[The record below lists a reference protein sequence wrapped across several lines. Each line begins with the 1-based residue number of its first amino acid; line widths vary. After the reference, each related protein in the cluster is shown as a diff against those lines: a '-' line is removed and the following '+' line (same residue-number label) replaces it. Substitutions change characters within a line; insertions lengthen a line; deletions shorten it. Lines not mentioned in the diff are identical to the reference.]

1 LARRNEPLTR
11 SCIVTRLAM
20 PADRMM
26 RFVLDPEGRVVPDL
40 RRRLP
45 GRGVWV
51 TARREMLAAAERKKL
66 FSRGFRTEAKVEPDL
81 AGRVEGLLEDQALQ
95 ALSFARKAGEI
106 VTGFMKVEAAIGRH
120 AVVAIV
126 QADEAG
132 EDGREKIEAAL
143 RRRFGKV
150 NAIPII
156 RIFQSGQLD
165 LALGRSNVIHA
176 ALLAGPASENVLERV
191 AALARFRGEDGLIG
205 IGDDGSMIDPPEVPE
220 KNAPGAAQ
228 DPQD

>member
-1 LARRNEPLTR
+1 MSRRNEPLIR
-11 SCIVTRLAM
+11 SCIVSRLAM
-20 PADRMM
+20 PADQMI

-51 TARREMLAAAERKKL
+51 TARREMIAAAERKKL
-66 FSRGFRTEAKVEPDL
+66 FSRAFRGEAKVDPGLD
-81 AGRVEGLLEDQALQ
+81 GFVDRLLEDQALQ

-106 VTGFMKVEAAIGRH
+106 VTGFAKTEAAIAKGG
-120 AVVAIV
+120 VVALV
-126 QADEAG
+126 QAAEAAG
-132 EDGREKIEAAL
+132 DGREKIDAAL
-143 RRRFGKV
+143 RRRFGRADTV
-150 NAIPII
+150 PIL
-156 RIFQSGQLD
+156 RMFQSRQLD

-176 ALLAGPASENVLERV
+176 ALLAGRASGNVLERV
-191 AALARFRGEDGLIG
+191 AALARFRGEDGPVGAGVTVIET
-205 IGDDGSMIDPPEVPE
+205 PEVPE